1 MIMLT
6 LTTATLVRRFPTCA
20 CVRYWLTDVFVVQAT
35 VIPDEEQEAERLPCS
50 KLVDNLFVFE
60 KIKPSQLPA
69 NQ

>member
-1 MIMLT
+1 
-6 LTTATLVRRFPTCA
+6 
-20 CVRYWLTDVFVVQAT
+20 VQAT